1 MLARPLA
8 TQDSR
13 PVRSGTASRLR
24 WAQLVQWSVKAPPR
38 TRSDAVVPRA
48 SAARVAVASAFA
60 VLWVVCFTAFPELR
74 KNVPNVVL
82 FRWGFALV
90 GPIVA
95 GLELLA
101 WWRHRSV
108 QLRRFAAIVKSVR
121 SVEVTQGRWRRVRRN
136 HEAVLVTGRL
146 GRRRYAVDAAVMR
159 HLVEGDVGVAF
170 VRAGRLVGF
179 TPIRDDEAC
188 GGAGEDEDGG
198 L

>member
-13 PVRSGTASRLR
+13 PVRASAASRLR
-24 WAQLVQWSVKAPPR
+24 RARLALWSVRAPA
-38 TRSDAVVPRA
+38 RSRADVVVPEGSLVRAVVLTA
-48 SAARVAVASAFA
+48 IAVFA
-60 VLWVVCFTAFPELR
+60 VIVMTALPDLPR
-74 KNVPNVVL
+74 RIPNVAL
-82 FRWGFALV
+82 LRWGFVLV
-90 GPIVA
+90 APIVA
-95 GLELLA
+95 GLEILA

-108 QLRRFAAIVKSVR
+108 QLRRFAAVVKSVR
-121 SVEVTQGRWRRVRRN
+121 SVEITKGRWRRVRRN
-136 HEAVLVTGRL
+136 HEAVLVAGRL

-179 TPIRDDEAC
+179 TPIRDDEADGDV
-188 GGAGEDEDGG
+188 GGDEHGG